1 MKDLAAARPLTTD
14 DVKEIR
20 EEDSAAHIGKLLT
33 YNFIEKVEQ
42 KEHGELIED
51 RDMFSV
57 ILRTHKPQI
66 MLITFFYV
74 LDSIFRLTFSVFL
87 YNLFL

>member
-1 MKDLAAARPLTTD
+1 M
-14 DVKEIR
+14 
-20 EEDSAAHIGKLLT
+20 LT

-42 KEHGELIED
+42 KEYGEAIDD

-66 MLITFFYV
+66 LLITFFYV